1 MAHQNDYFSEDDKG
15 RVYLDFYNFKEPP
28 FNITPDPEFL
38 FLSNTHQSVIDQ
50 ILYGINN
57 RMGFILLIG
66 EVGTGKTTICRS
78 ILDSLNENAE
88 TVYIIN
94 PSLSGE
100 ELISSVLDDLEIKY
114 KPDSTKKELLDH
126 LNHFLLS
133 RSNSKSVVIIIDDAQ
148 TMPIDALENLRLLSN
163 LETDKDKLIQMVLVG
178 QPELLD
184 LLSQPEIRQLRQRV
198 GIKSYL
204 EYLTRDEVGGY
215 ISRRLFIAGNKGQ
228 VHFTQGAIKHIFKAS
243 KGIPRLINK
252 ICDYALTAG
261 YIANDFTINSAHV
274 HNAISELGELDFK
287 DDTSA
292 SIKPEQKKAG
302 TRIFMPLSLLAI
314 FILSIILCYTYLP
327 EFEILIKNAAVKQVS
342 SPKTYPINIK
352 KEMPEQKPTSNEIE
366 STPVAPE
373 QTDKKVELAVLPP
386 ETQNAPKDTPDSK
399 KLSVTVPIF
408 ALHLG
413 SFKTIDNTFKA
424 VDIFKNM
431 GIESHWHKVFLREK
445 GTWYRLFTGRFED
458 KVSAEQ
464 FKKDHGLLDSIIVSA
479 PWTILAHQATSPDDF
494 DNIRSVLQDK
504 EYDFYIIKTEEAVYK
519 LLTGMFATK
528 KEAEGV
534 VKKIN
539 NLGIETS
546 VVHR

>member
-1 MAHQNDYFSEDDKG
+1 MAHQNDYLSGDDKS

-38 FLSNTHQSVIDQ
+38 FLSNTHQSVIEQ

-66 EVGTGKTTICRS
+66 EVGTGKTTICRT

-133 RSNSKSVVIIIDDAQ
+133 ISNSKPVVIIIDDAQ
-148 TMPIDALENLRLLSN
+148 TMPIDTLEDLRLLSN
-163 LETDKDKLIQMVLVG
+163 LETDKDKLLQMVLVG

-198 GIKSYL
+198 AIKSYL

-215 ISRRLFIAGNKGQ
+215 ISRRLFIAGNKGE
-228 VHFTQGAIKHIFKAS
+228 VHFTQDAIKQIFKAS

-261 YIANDFTINSAHV
+261 YIANDFTIGSAHV
-274 HNAISELGELDFK
+274 NSAISELGDIDFK
-287 DDTSA
+287 DNVPL
-292 SIKPEQKKAG
+292 IKKLDKKESQ
-302 TRIFMPLSLLAI
+302 TRKFIPFALLSVL
-314 FILSIILCYTYLP
+314 ILTTVLCYTYFT
-327 EFEILIKNAAVKQVS
+327 EFNILKKNDGVKPIA
-342 SPKTYPINIK
+342 SPKTYSISIEK
-352 KEMPEQKPTSNEIE
+352 KMPEQKPTSNAIG
-366 STPVAPE
+366 
-373 QTDKKVELAVLPP
+373 L
-386 ETQNAPKDTPDSK
+386 N
-399 KLSVTVPIF
+399 TVPIF
-408 ALHLG
+408 TLHIG
-413 SFKTIDNTFKA
+413 SFKTLDNTINA
-424 VDIFKNM
+424 VAIFKNM
-431 GIESHWHKVFLREK
+431 GIESHWHKVFLGEK

-458 KVSAEQ
+458 KVSAEK
-464 FKKDHGLLDSIIVSA
+464 FIKDHGLLDSIIVSA
-479 PWTILAHQATSPDDF
+479 SWTILVHQSPSPDDF
-494 DNIRSVLQDK
+494 ESIRSTLQGK

-519 LLTGMFATK
+519 LLTGMFDSK

-534 VKKIN
+534 AKKIN
-539 NLGIETS
+539 NLGIEAS

>member
-1 MAHQNDYFSEDDKG
+1 MAHQNDYLSGDDKS

-38 FLSNTHQSVIDQ
+38 FLSNTHQSVIEQ

-57 RMGFILLIG
+57 RVGFILLIG
-66 EVGTGKTTICRS
+66 EVGTGKTTICRT

-133 RSNSKSVVIIIDDAQ
+133 ISNSKPVVIIIDDAQ
-148 TMPIDALENLRLLSN
+148 TMPIDTLEDLRLLSN
-163 LETDKDKLIQMVLVG
+163 LETDKDKLLQMVLVG

-198 GIKSYL
+198 AIKSYL

-215 ISRRLFIAGNKGQ
+215 ISRRLFIAGNKGE
-228 VHFTQGAIKHIFKAS
+228 VHFTQDAIKQIFKAS

-261 YIANDFTINSAHV
+261 YIANDFTIGSAHV
-274 HNAISELGELDFK
+274 NSAISELGDIDFK
-287 DDTSA
+287 DNVPL
-292 SIKPEQKKAG
+292 IKKLDKKESQ
-302 TRIFMPLSLLAI
+302 TRKFIPFALLSVL
-314 FILSIILCYTYLP
+314 ILTTVLCYTYFT
-327 EFEILIKNAAVKQVS
+327 EFNILKKNDGVKPIA
-342 SPKTYPINIK
+342 SPKTYSISIEK
-352 KEMPEQKPTSNEIE
+352 KMPEQKPTSNAIE
-366 STPVAPE
+366 LTTVTTE
-373 QTDKKVELAVLPP
+373 QKDEKVQIPALPP
-386 ETQNAPKDTPDSK
+386 VTQNTPKDTSDSK
-399 KLSVTVPIF
+399 RSSVPVPIF
-408 ALHLG
+408 ALHIG
-413 SFKTIDNTFKA
+413 SFKTLDNTINA
-424 VDIFKNM
+424 VAIFKNM
-431 GIESHWHKVFLREK
+431 GIESHWHKVFLGEK

-458 KVSAEQ
+458 KVSAEK
-464 FKKDHGLLDSIIVSA
+464 FIKDHGLLDSIIVSA
-479 PWTILAHQATSPDDF
+479 SWTILVHQSPSPDDF
-494 DNIRSVLQDK
+494 ESIRSTLQGK

-519 LLTGMFATK
+519 LLTGMFDSK

-534 VKKIN
+534 AKKIN
-539 NLGIETS
+539 NLGIEAS